1 MKNLLKNQ
9 KSPVIVCIIAIVVL
23 CGLLVFL
30 IASHSS
36 AEANLGKQQQW
47 TSGKDSFD
55 RAYEIAAS
63 DKETPDKTL
72 YIPNLVDQLGKTV
85 DEAVANIGQGATVI
99 SSIPTETVINLN
111 NESGNDK
118 AGTPSIVVTTNR
130 SRTITKIQFSCNTTL
145 LGYGNYSFVD
155 YVDNLHVIEK
165 SLTEAGLKVDEGSVK
180 APDNRT
186 TYTSYDSDGT
196 TVVMES
202 CNFSDTQW
210 QKGRSYKWTSNLN
223 FNYAIANAKGDLSE
237 TVRTLT
243 ISIE

>member
-23 CGLLVFL
+23 CALLVFL
-30 IASHSS
+30 IASHAN

-55 RAYEIAAS
+55 RAYEIAAM

-72 YIPNLVDQLGKTV
+72 YIPNLVEQLGRTV
-85 DEAVANIGQGATVI
+85 GEAIANIGQGATVV
-99 SSIPTETVINLN
+99 SSTSTETVINLN
-111 NESGNDK
+111 NESGNEK
-118 AGTPSIVVTTNR
+118 AGTPSIVATTNR
-130 SRTITKIQFSCNTTL
+130 SHRIVKISFSCNTTL

-155 YVDNLHVIEK
+155 YVDNQHIIEK
-165 SLTEAGLKVDEGSVK
+165 SLSEAGLKIDEGKVK
-180 APDNRT
+180 APENRAT
-186 TYTSYDSDGT
+186 FTSYDSDGT

-202 CNFSDTQW
+202 CDFSGNEW
-210 QKGRSYKWTSNLN
+210 QNGRNYKWTSNLN
-223 FNYAIANAKGDLSE
+223 FNYSLANSKGDLAE
-237 TVRTLT
+237 TVRLIT